1 MVPNWVLHWD
11 RGKAGL
17 HLDTVSQAGLPPQL
31 ILAEERQ
38 QRMAEETEAVAV
50 EEAPAAEEAA
60 AVEASPGKDAAK
72 DAVKG
77 AAKDAV
83 KAPAK
88 VAGKVAGKAVVKASV
103 KAKKEKK
110 LAKAKTTPSHPT

>member
-11 RGKAGL
+11 RGEAGL

-31 ILAEERQ
+31 ILGEERQ
-38 QRMAEETEAVAV
+38 QRMVEETEAVAV

-60 AVEASPGKDAAK
+60 AVVEASPA
-72 DAVKG
+72 KG

>member
-31 ILAEERQ
+31 ILGEERQ
-38 QRMAEETEAVAV
+38 QRMVEETEAVAV

-60 AVEASPGKDAAK
+60 AVEASPGKD
-72 DAVKG
+72 

>member
-1 MVPNWVLHWD
+1 M
-11 RGKAGL
+11 
-17 HLDTVSQAGLPPQL
+17 DTVSQAGLPPQL
-31 ILAEERQ
+31 ILGEERQ
-38 QRMAEETEAVAV
+38 QRMVEETEAVAV

-60 AVEASPGKDAAK
+60 AVVEASPA
-72 DAVKG
+72 KG

-83 KAPAK
+83 KAPA
-88 VAGKVAGKAVVKASV
+88 KVAGKAVVKASV